1 MDIKKLINYISK
13 NIDYISND
21 DVTMIIDWKY
31 NDFFKS
37 INDKYVEE
45 KDEKKKKKY
54 LEIIEFI
61 NIFLE
66 DYEKNW
72 YKYNYNLS
80 KEYEHFLYWFNHYLN
95 NNKLT
100 KVNQVINDIEK
111 YFWQEYSSKLYK
123 KYNKIKQK
131 YELEQKKLEIKS
143 IKNNELKTIEKLIAN
158 WNYSEAMSSC
168 LKYAQEY
175 DDEKT
180 INKYID
186 KINQNKSNKLYEH
199 TKDDNKDFF
208 EKIGMI
214 DIYKGNKDKD
224 NGNFKKNDIKSLYKK
239 LDNLYSNSHLEDWI
253 SLINYMSETYEL
265 YDKKLSKYKSKFL
278 DKKREIESN
287 SQKNDY
293 NFELNSLRLMFK
305 NKQYQDCLI
314 KANNI
319 LKRYPM
325 ISKIEVLNIIKKVK
339 KEKYNI
345 TKNNWKWSF
354 EAKVENFLINLS
366 NLNKKGIDEF
376 YTKMAWFLW
385 ANMDL
390 KLSIQVIYAQTKDYW
405 LKKFIREML
414 EWIDTGIK
422 MSDIMKWYKQISEM
436 DISLVKIWENTW
448 KLWDMFESIAKH
460 KEEASERR
468 KKIKSVMIYPIIVI
482 SITIIIFIWLL
493 VFVLPQFTTLF
504 NQVWMEMPALTQ
516 AMMSISNFLKTK
528 YYLVILFI
536 VLSIMFFKFL
546 WKTNIGKYIYSYM
559 ALKMPVVKEVVYRNY
574 VIHLMWNLS
583 LMLNAGINLLEALD
597 IVASWTANKL
607 YKDEF
612 RRIRFE
618 LESWITFSKAVWLG
632 WVNNA
637 SNYNNI
643 YVPIDWAYAIDIWER
658 TWQLWKLLWDTADRY
673 DKDLKLIIK
682 NLQSL
687 MEPFVILLVWWV
699 VFMFVL
705 SIFLPMIQMY
715 QAIWSL

>member
-21 DVTMIIDWKY
+21 DITMIIDGKY

-37 INDKYVEE
+37 INDKYVKE
-45 KDEKKKKKY
+45 KDKKKKKKY

-66 DYEKNW
+66 DYEKNG
-72 YKYNYNLS
+72 YKYNYDLS
-80 KEYEHFLYWFNHYLN
+80 KEYEHFLYWFNYYLN

-111 YFWQEYSSKLYK
+111 YFGQEYSSKLYK
-123 KYNKIKQK
+123 KYNKIKQR
-131 YELEQKKLEIKS
+131 YELEQKKIEIKS

-158 WNYSEAMSSC
+158 GNYSEAMSSC

-186 KINQNKSNKLYEH
+186 KINQNKTNKLYEH

-224 NGNFKKNDIKSLYKK
+224 NGNFKKNDIKFLYKK
-239 LDNLYSNSHLEDWI
+239 LDNLYSNSHLEDGI

-325 ISKIEVLNIIKKVK
+325 ISKIEILNIIKKVK

-345 TKNNWKWSF
+345 TKNSGKQSF

-376 YTKMAWFLW
+376 YTKMAWFLG

-390 KLSIQVIYAQTKDYW
+390 KLSIQVIYAQTKDYG

-414 EWIDTGIK
+414 EGIDTGIK

-436 DISLVKIWENTW
+436 DISLVKIGENTG
-448 KLWDMFESIAKH
+448 KLGDMFESIAKH

-482 SITIIIFIWLL
+482 SITIIIFIGLL

-504 NQVWMEMPALTQ
+504 NQVGMEMPALTQ

-546 WKTNIGKYIYSYM
+546 GKTNIGKYIYSYM

-574 VIHLMWNLS
+574 VIHLMGNLS

-597 IVASWTANKL
+597 IVASGTANKL

-618 LESWITFSKAVWLG
+618 LESGITFSKAVGLG
-632 WVNNA
+632 GVNNA

-643 YVPIDWAYAIDIWER
+643 YVPIDGAYAIDIGER
-658 TWQLWKLLWDTADRY
+658 TGQLGKLLGDTADRY

-687 MEPFVILLVWWV
+687 MEPFVILLVGGV

-715 QAIWSL
+715 QAIGSL